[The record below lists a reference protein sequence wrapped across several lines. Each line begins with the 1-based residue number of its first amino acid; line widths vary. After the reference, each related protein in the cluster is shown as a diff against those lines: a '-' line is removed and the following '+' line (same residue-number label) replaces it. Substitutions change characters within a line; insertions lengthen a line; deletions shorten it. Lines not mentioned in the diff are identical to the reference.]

1 MNMKRQI
8 FLPVMGVLLCLAA
21 CKKDFLSRDNPTATT
36 DEKWWNTETD
46 LTAALATV
54 YEGLPSGTV
63 YDYNFLNNVWM
74 HRSGA
79 TDESV
84 FRGNFDDWQDYP
96 VGAVTTQEYSAYQTY
111 MKYYG
116 YIRNACRFMEHYQKA
131 YVADTEKKNRY
142 GAEARALRAWYHL
155 QLFMLYGPVPIVS
168 QSLNANEQFVK
179 RNTQEEVV
187 QFISSECDSAAAG
200 LPAVY
205 DLSNTYRISKG
216 ACYSMQTQLYM
227 FIGDY
232 TNAVAAARKVIGL
245 GTNSLHPYYTQLFQY
260 AGGGNG
266 EEILYKPGGQREAFF
281 RNAPKSFGCQACNS
295 PTQSLVNT
303 YETLQGKTIQELGP
317 DSFGIYNA
325 NPEYNNNRDPR
336 LKAAIAVPGEV
347 WMGMRLD
354 PFTVN
359 SPDQIGVA
367 QSTFTGYWIK
377 KYVDPLDRSNTY
389 GGSMNFMIIRYAE
402 ILLDYV
408 EALIETGQYQDPD
421 VVKYLNAIRNRAGM
435 PSVDETVYNTKEKL
449 RELVRRE
456 RTVELSFEGTRL
468 YDIRRWNI
476 GSQVLSGPAL
486 GAVDP
491 ATGKNVVVEQRV
503 FNPAR
508 DNRWPIP
515 LTEMTSNRAME
526 QNPGW

>member
-1 MNMKRQI
+1 MNMKRLI
-8 FLPVMGVLLCLAA
+8 YLPVMGALLCLAA
-21 CKKDFLSRDNPTATT
+21 CKKEFLSRDNPTATT

-116 YIRNACRFMEHYQKA
+116 YIRNACRFIEHYQKA
-131 YVADTEKKNRY
+131 YVADADKKSRY

-155 QLFMLYGPVPIVS
+155 QLFMLYGPIPIVS
-168 QSLNANEQFVK
+168 HSLNANEQFVK

-187 QFISSECDSAAAG
+187 QFISSEFDSAAAG

-205 DLSNTYRISKG
+205 DLSNTFRISKG

-245 GTNSLHPYYTQLFQY
+245 GANSLHPYYTQLFQY

-295 PTQSLVNT
+295 PTQSLVNV

-317 DSFGIYNA
+317 DSFAIYNA

-336 LKAAIAVPGEV
+336 LKASIAIPGEV
-347 WMGMRLD
+347 WMGTRLD

-435 PSVDETVYNTKEKL
+435 PSVDETVYNTQDKL

-456 RTVELSFEGTRL
+456 RTVELSFEGPRL

-476 GSQVLSGPAL
+476 GSQVLSGPTL

-491 ATGKNVVVEQRV
+491 ATGKNIVVEQRV